1 VGKRKENVPP
11 VGDIFSLG
19 RGDIF
24 CPLALGASHALR
36 DGVIY
41 YAACDAGQAD
51 AAWHGL
57 PALEWLEV
65 VY

>member
-1 VGKRKENVPP
+1 
-11 VGDIFSLG
+11 
-19 RGDIF
+19 
-24 CPLALGASHALR
+24 LGASHALR